1 MDNTIDIPLAGT
13 RGFGD
18 RSPTIVSSAICA
30 GRVGPMTMGLLG
42 ALASAVFY
50 GVASVL
56 QAVAARAAPQT
67 RDVDPRL
74 LLRLLRRAPFLGGV
88 LLDIAGF
95 AAEFTALRT
104 VPVFLVQAVV
114 ASSLAVTALVAVPVL
129 KARLRPREWA
139 AVAAVCAGLALLAVS
154 TGREGSAPVGD
165 GFRLALLGCVV
176 VLAAVGFGAG
186 RLGDPARSAVLGLV
200 AGLGFGVVAL
210 AVRALPDLSPAHL
223 VRDPATYALVGGGV
237 IAFLFFATGLQ
248 RGAVTV
254 TTGAMVVGETLAPA
268 AVGVLLLGDRTRP
281 GFAPVAVAGFIV
293 AVAATLALARFGEVA
308 PSPER

>member
-1 MDNTIDIPLAGT
+1 MIL
-13 RGFGD
+13 
-18 RSPTIVSSAICA
+18 
-30 GRVGPMTMGLLG
+30 GLLG
-42 ALASAVFY
+42 AVASAVCY

-56 QAVAARAAPQT
+56 QAVAARAAPKT

-74 LLRLLRRAPFLGGV
+74 LLRLLRRAPFLGGI
-88 LLDIAGF
+88 LLDVVGF

-114 ASSLAVTALVAVPVL
+114 ASSLAVTALVAVPML

-139 AVAAVCAGLALLAVS
+139 AIAAVSAGLAMLAVA
-154 TGREGSAPVGD
+154 TGPEGSAPIGD

-176 VLAAVGFGAG
+176 VLALAGFAAG
-186 RLGDPARSAVLGLV
+186 RARDPARSAVLGLV
-200 AGLGFGVVAL
+200 AGLAFGVVAL
-210 AVRALPDLSPAHL
+210 AVRALRDLSPAHL
-223 VRDPATYALVGGGV
+223 LRDPAAYALVGAGV
-237 IAFLFFATGLQ
+237 VAFLFFATGLQ

-281 GFAPVAVAGFIV
+281 GFAPVAIAGFVV
-293 AVAATLALARFGEVA
+293 AVAGTLALARFGEVEPA
-308 PSPER
+308 PGAS

>member
-1 MDNTIDIPLAGT
+1 MIL
-13 RGFGD
+13 
-18 RSPTIVSSAICA
+18 
-30 GRVGPMTMGLLG
+30 GLLG
-42 ALASAVFY
+42 AVASAVCY

-56 QAVAARAAPQT
+56 QAVAARAAPKT

-74 LLRLLRRAPFLGGV
+74 LLRLLRRAPFLGGI
-88 LLDIAGF
+88 LLDVVGF

-114 ASSLAVTALVAVPVL
+114 ASSLAVTALVAVPML

-139 AVAAVCAGLALLAVS
+139 AIAAVSAGLAMLAVA
-154 TGREGSAPVGD
+154 TGPEGSAPIGE

-176 VLAAVGFGAG
+176 VLALAGFAAG
-186 RLGDPARSAVLGLV
+186 RIRDPARSAVLGLV
-200 AGLGFGVVAL
+200 AGLAFGVVAL

-223 VRDPATYALVGGGV
+223 LRDPATYALVGAGV
-237 IAFLFFATGLQ
+237 VAFLFFATGLQ

-254 TTGAMVVGETLAPA
+254 TTGARVVGESLAPA

-281 GFAPVAVAGFIV
+281 GFAPIAIAGFVVAVAG
-293 AVAATLALARFGEVA
+293 TLALARFGEVELA
-308 PSPER
+308 PGAS

>member
-1 MDNTIDIPLAGT
+1 MIL
-13 RGFGD
+13 
-18 RSPTIVSSAICA
+18 
-30 GRVGPMTMGLLG
+30 GLLG
-42 ALASAVFY
+42 AVASAVCY

-56 QAVAARAAPQT
+56 QAVAARAAPKT

-74 LLRLLRRAPFLGGV
+74 LLRLLRRAPFLGGI
-88 LLDIAGF
+88 LLDVVGF

-114 ASSLAVTALVAVPVL
+114 ASSLAVTALVAVPML

-139 AVAAVCAGLALLAVS
+139 AIAAVSAGLAMLAVA
-154 TGREGSAPVGD
+154 TGPEGSAPIGE

-176 VLAAVGFGAG
+176 VLALAGFAAG
-186 RLGDPARSAVLGLV
+186 RIRDPARSAVLGLV
-200 AGLGFGVVAL
+200 AGLAFGVVAL

-223 VRDPATYALVGGGV
+223 LRDPATYALVGAGV
-237 IAFLFFATGLQ
+237 VAFLFFATGLQ

-281 GFAPVAVAGFIV
+281 GFAPIAIAGFVVAVAG
-293 AVAATLALARFGEVA
+293 TLALARFGEVELA
-308 PSPER
+308 PGAS

>member
-1 MDNTIDIPLAGT
+1 MIL
-13 RGFGD
+13 
-18 RSPTIVSSAICA
+18 
-30 GRVGPMTMGLLG
+30 GLLG
-42 ALASAVFY
+42 AVASAVCY

-56 QAVAARAAPQT
+56 QAVAARAAPKT

-74 LLRLLRRAPFLGGV
+74 LLRLLRRAPFLGGI
-88 LLDIAGF
+88 LLDVVGF

-114 ASSLAVTALVAVPVL
+114 ASSLAVTALVAVPML

-139 AVAAVCAGLALLAVS
+139 AIAAVSAGLAMLAVA
-154 TGREGSAPVGD
+154 TGPEGSAPIGD

-176 VLAAVGFGAG
+176 VLALAGFAAG
-186 RLGDPARSAVLGLV
+186 RARDPARSAVLGLV
-200 AGLGFGVVAL
+200 AGLAFGVVAL
-210 AVRALPDLSPAHL
+210 AVRALRDLSPAHL
-223 VRDPATYALVGGGV
+223 LRDPATYALVGAGV
-237 IAFLFFATGLQ
+237 VAFLFFATGLQ

-281 GFAPVAVAGFIV
+281 GFAPVAIAGFVV
-293 AVAATLALARFGEVA
+293 AVAGTLALARFGEVEPA
-308 PSPER
+308 PGSSR